1 MVRNNPNECLKVNL
15 NNKHKL
21 NISMSKNNTNNIKK
35 DANLDSEI
43 NQDNSSQSN
52 DMFNNV
58 ARMEE
63 YATYIRLICNQS
75 SISDQINPNKLRVI
89 ITARTVEE
97 INLGAKIGYFP
108 LITEVGDLSMFTT
121 RCMFNQDL
129 KTGEITYPTGDLR
142 LLGLGADKEKKTET
156 YRFLMPRK
164 YEYEIPFAAYL
175 IPRDLEIGEHVF
187 LDDIIEDYIGSEWN
201 QGDKYRLDFGDAIWT
216 GEKFEIIENE
226 PSVIYG

>member
-1 MVRNNPNECLKVNL
+1 
-15 NNKHKL
+15 
-21 NISMSKNNTNNIKK
+21 MSKNNTNNIKK

-63 YATYIRLICNQS
+63 YASYIRFICNQS

-108 LITEVGDLSMFTT
+108 LITEVGDLSLFTT
-121 RCMFNQDL
+121 RCMT
-129 KTGEITYPTGDLR
+129 KI
-142 LLGLGADKEKKTET
+142 
-156 YRFLMPRK
+156 
-164 YEYEIPFAAYL
+164 
-175 IPRDLEIGEHVF
+175 
-187 LDDIIEDYIGSEWN
+187 
-201 QGDKYRLDFGDAIWT
+201 
-216 GEKFEIIENE
+216 
-226 PSVIYG
+226 